1 MKFKLIIDK
10 EKDEEVTVI
19 SHSAN
24 ELTAKIENIVNNYT
38 SSDELSVFSEDEIR
52 RIKYSQ
58 IECICVIDRKVFVFD
73 GDANRYRINQTLSE
87 IEDKLPGYFVRIN
100 KSAIANER
108 RIKSFKT
115 TISGAV
121 DAVFECGYR
130 DYVSRR
136 CFAALKRRYG
146 I

>member
-10 EKDEEVTVI
+10 EKDEEVTVV

-24 ELTAKIENIVNNYT
+24 ELTAKIENIVNSYT
-38 SSDELSVFSEDEIR
+38 NSDEVPVFSDDEIR
-52 RIKYSQ
+52 RLKYSQ
-58 IECICVIDRKVFVFD
+58 IECICVIDRRVFVFD
-73 GDANRYRINQTLSE
+73 ENGNRYRINRTLSE
-87 IEDKLPGYFVRIN
+87 IEADLPDYFVRIN

-108 RIKSFKT
+108 RIRSFKT

-121 DAVFECGYR
+121 DAVFKCGYR

-136 CFAALKRRYG
+136 CFAVLKRRYG